1 LFVSEDLPI
10 FAPIIDKLLMR
21 KFLLISTILFLLAVP
36 VLATGMLT
44 DPASSAQFDEPSI
57 AVEGHTVTVSGAQG
71 KTLQV
76 VSLTGRLVAEYEID
90 APVQRLELNLS
101 KGCYILKV
109 GKVVRKVSIR

>member
-1 LFVSEDLPI
+1 
-10 FAPIIDKLLMR
+10 M
-21 KFLLISTILFLLAVP
+21 
-36 VLATGMLT
+36 
-44 DPASSAQFDEPSI
+44 DPASSAQFDETSI

-71 KTLQV
+71 KKLEV